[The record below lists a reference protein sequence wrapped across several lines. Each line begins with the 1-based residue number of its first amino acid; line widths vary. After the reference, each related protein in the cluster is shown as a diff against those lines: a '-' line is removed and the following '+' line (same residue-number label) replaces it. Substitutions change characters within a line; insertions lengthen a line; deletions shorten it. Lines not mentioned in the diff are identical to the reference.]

1 MRQLEG
7 GKRAYH
13 VIIFNNVQVHISTVL
28 FSLAWEIRKADT
40 SLDLLTVESI
50 KTLRDLVEAFSKD
63 SVGEW

>member
-1 MRQLEG
+1 M
-7 GKRAYH
+7 
-13 VIIFNNVQVHISTVL
+13 IIFNNVQVHISTVL